1 MNFFNRIKLCNVLSS
16 SFPPLPPLLLKKRL
30 LQLKLYFYS
39 LGCIYCTYHSYIPME
54 NKIESRTGI
63 EEETGSYLQLSFS
76 RAPKKNQ
83 EALAQLGKRWVQ
95 WLNKHGVS
103 SKIYYLNS
111 SSTTTSEEVL
121 PEGVESIAKILSVS
135 DDEMLGVSLQ
145 FYRDQAHA
153 YEVFAKMMQDETCGA
168 IGKEF
173 DSLVTQGKGMI
184 TDGFSRLRV

>member
-1 MNFFNRIKLCNVLSS
+1 
-16 SFPPLPPLLLKKRL
+16 
-30 LQLKLYFYS
+30 
-39 LGCIYCTYHSYIPME
+39 ME
-54 NKIESRTGI
+54 KTTESGTEI
-63 EEETGSYLQLSFS
+63 EETGSYLRLSFS

-83 EALAQLGKRWVQ
+83 EALAELGKRWVQ

-111 SSTTTSEEVL
+111 STITTTSEQIS
-121 PEGVESIAKILSVS
+121 PPQGIESIAKILSVS

-153 YEVFAKMMQDETCGA
+153 DEVYSKMMQDETCGA

-173 DSLVTQGKGMI
+173 DSLVTPGKSMI
-184 TDGFSRLRV
+184 TDGFSRLRM

>member
-1 MNFFNRIKLCNVLSS
+1 
-16 SFPPLPPLLLKKRL
+16 
-30 LQLKLYFYS
+30 
-39 LGCIYCTYHSYIPME
+39 
-54 NKIESRTGI
+54 
-63 EEETGSYLQLSFS
+63 
-76 RAPKKNQ
+76 
-83 EALAQLGKRWVQ
+83 VQ

-121 PEGVESIAKILSVS
+121 TEGVESIAKILSVS
-135 DDEMLGVSLQ
+135 DDEMHGVSLQ

-153 YEVFAKMMQDETCGA
+153 DQVYSKMMQDETCGE

-173 DSLVTQGKGMI
+173 DGLVTQGKGMI

>member
-1 MNFFNRIKLCNVLSS
+1 
-16 SFPPLPPLLLKKRL
+16 
-30 LQLKLYFYS
+30 
-39 LGCIYCTYHSYIPME
+39 ME
-54 NKIESRTGI
+54 NKIESAMEI
-63 EEETGSYLQLSFS
+63 EEAGNYLQLSFS

-103 SKIYYLNS
+103 SKIYYLNR
-111 SSTTTSEEVL
+111 STTTDEDV

-153 YEVFAKMMQDETCGA
+153 NEVYSKMMQDETCGA

-173 DSLVTQGKGMI
+173 DGLVTQGKGMI

>member
-1 MNFFNRIKLCNVLSS
+1 
-16 SFPPLPPLLLKKRL
+16 
-30 LQLKLYFYS
+30 
-39 LGCIYCTYHSYIPME
+39 ME
-54 NKIESRTGI
+54 NKIEFAKEI
-63 EEETGSYLQLSFS
+63 EETGNYLQISFS

-95 WLNKHGVS
+95 WLNENGVS
-103 SKIYYLNS
+103 SKIYYLDNS
-111 SSTTTSEEVL
+111 SSTTTREEV
-121 PEGVESIAKILSVS
+121 PEGVESIAKVLSLN

-153 YEVFAKMMQDETCGA
+153 NEVYSKMMQDEICGA

-184 TDGFSRLRV
+184 TDGFSRLRI

>member
-1 MNFFNRIKLCNVLSS
+1 MN
-16 SFPPLPPLLLKKRL
+16 
-30 LQLKLYFYS
+30 
-39 LGCIYCTYHSYIPME
+39 
-54 NKIESRTGI
+54 NKTTIESATVEL

-103 SKIYYLNS
+103 SKIYYLD
-111 SSTTTSEEVL
+111 SSTTTSEEV
-121 PEGVESIAKILSVS
+121 PDGVESIAKILSMS

>member
-1 MNFFNRIKLCNVLSS
+1 
-16 SFPPLPPLLLKKRL
+16 
-30 LQLKLYFYS
+30 
-39 LGCIYCTYHSYIPME
+39 ME
-54 NKIESRTGI
+54 NKIEFAKEI
-63 EEETGSYLQLSFS
+63 EETGNYLQISFS

-95 WLNKHGVS
+95 WLNENGVS
-103 SKIYYLNS
+103 SKIYYLDNS
-111 SSTTTSEEVL
+111 ISTRTTSEEV

-153 YEVFAKMMQDETCGA
+153 DEVFAKMMQDETCGA

-173 DSLVTQGKGMI
+173 DSLVTQGKSMI

>member
-1 MNFFNRIKLCNVLSS
+1 
-16 SFPPLPPLLLKKRL
+16 
-30 LQLKLYFYS
+30 
-39 LGCIYCTYHSYIPME
+39 ME
-54 NKIESRTGI
+54 KTTESAMEI
-63 EEETGSYLQLSFS
+63 EEAGSYLQLSFS
-76 RAPKKNQ
+76 RAPIKNQ
-83 EALAQLGKRWVQ
+83 EALAQLGKRWMQ

-111 SSTTTSEEVL
+111 SSTTTSKEV

-153 YEVFAKMMQDETCGA
+153 DEVYPKMMQDETCGA

-173 DSLVTQGKGMI
+173 NGLVTQGKSMI

>member
-1 MNFFNRIKLCNVLSS
+1 
-16 SFPPLPPLLLKKRL
+16 
-30 LQLKLYFYS
+30 
-39 LGCIYCTYHSYIPME
+39 ME
-54 NKIESRTGI
+54 KTIESAKEI

-111 SSTTTSEEVL
+111 SSSTTTTTTTTSEQVS
-121 PEGVESIAKILSVS
+121 PPQGIESIAKTLSVS

-145 FYRDQAHA
+145 FYRDKAHA
-153 YEVFAKMMQDETCGA
+153 EEVYSKMMQDETCGA

-173 DSLVTQGKGMI
+173 DGLVTQGKGMV
-184 TDGFSRLRV
+184 TDGFSLLRM

>member
-1 MNFFNRIKLCNVLSS
+1 MKQKSLRRVSLFD
-16 SFPPLPPLLLKKRL
+16 FPLIL
-30 LQLKLYFYS
+30 LQQSNYTFTPLAIFIVPS
-39 LGCIYCTYHSYIPME
+39 TGNAAME
-54 NKIESRTGI
+54 NKIKSAMEI
-63 EEETGSYLQLSFS
+63 EEESGNYLQISFS

-103 SKIYYLNS
+103 SKIYYYLDS
-111 SSTTTSEEVL
+111 SSTRTTNEEVP

-153 YEVFAKMMQDETCGA
+153 HEVFAKMIQDETCGA

>member
-1 MNFFNRIKLCNVLSS
+1 
-16 SFPPLPPLLLKKRL
+16 
-30 LQLKLYFYS
+30 
-39 LGCIYCTYHSYIPME
+39 ME
-54 NKIESRTGI
+54 KIESTREI
-63 EEETGSYLQLSFS
+63 EEAGSYLQISFS

-111 SSTTTSEEVL
+111 KTTTNKEA
-121 PEGVESIAKILSVS
+121 PEGVESIAKILSIS

-153 YEVFAKMMQDETCGA
+153 DEVYSKMMQDEVCGA
-168 IGKEF
+168 IGK
-173 DSLVTQGKGMI
+173 
-184 TDGFSRLRV
+184 

>member
-1 MNFFNRIKLCNVLSS
+1 
-16 SFPPLPPLLLKKRL
+16 
-30 LQLKLYFYS
+30 
-39 LGCIYCTYHSYIPME
+39 ME
-54 NKIESRTGI
+54 KTTESATEI

-83 EALAQLGKRWVQ
+83 EALAELGKRWVQ

-103 SKIYYLNS
+103 SKICYLNS
-111 SSTTTSEEVL
+111 STITTTSEQIS
-121 PEGVESIAKILSVS
+121 PPQGIESIAKTLSVS

-153 YEVFAKMMQDETCGA
+153 DEVYSKMMQDETCGA

-173 DSLVTQGKGMI
+173 DGLVTPGKSMI
-184 TDGFSRLRV
+184 TDGFSRLRM

>member
-1 MNFFNRIKLCNVLSS
+1 
-16 SFPPLPPLLLKKRL
+16 
-30 LQLKLYFYS
+30 
-39 LGCIYCTYHSYIPME
+39 ME
-54 NKIESRTGI
+54 KTIESAKEI

-111 SSTTTSEEVL
+111 SSTTTTSEQV
-121 PEGVESIAKILSVS
+121 PPPQGIESIAKILSVS
-135 DDEMLGVSLQ
+135 HDEMLGVSLQ

-153 YEVFAKMMQDETCGA
+153 DEVYSKMMQDETCGA

-173 DSLVTQGKGMI
+173 DGLVTQGKGMV
-184 TDGFSRLRV
+184 TDGFSLLRT

>member
-1 MNFFNRIKLCNVLSS
+1 
-16 SFPPLPPLLLKKRL
+16 
-30 LQLKLYFYS
+30 
-39 LGCIYCTYHSYIPME
+39 ME
-54 NKIESRTGI
+54 NKIESAKEI
-63 EEETGSYLQLSFS
+63 EETGNYLLISFS

-83 EALAQLGKRWVQ
+83 EALAQLGNRWVQ
-95 WLNKHGVS
+95 WLNENGVS
-103 SKIYYLNS
+103 SKIYYLDKS
-111 SSTTTSEEVL
+111 SSTTTREEV

-153 YEVFAKMMQDETCGA
+153 NEVFAKMMQDETCGA

-173 DSLVTQGKGMI
+173 DSLVTQGKSMI

>member
-1 MNFFNRIKLCNVLSS
+1 
-16 SFPPLPPLLLKKRL
+16 
-30 LQLKLYFYS
+30 
-39 LGCIYCTYHSYIPME
+39 ME
-54 NKIESRTGI
+54 NKIESAQEIG
-63 EEETGSYLQLSFS
+63 ETGSYLQLSFS
-76 RAPKKNQ
+76 RAPKRNQ
-83 EALAQLGKRWVQ
+83 EALAELGKRWLQ

-111 SSTTTSEEVL
+111 STTTSEQEV

-153 YEVFAKMMQDETCGA
+153 HEVYSKMMQDETCGA

-173 DSLVTQGKGMI
+173 DGLVTQGKGMI
-184 TDGFSRLRV
+184 TDGFSRLRI